1 MALSAELFQEG
12 LSEPRNQ
19 IRRQRG
25 KLWVRSIRGRTNHS
39 TKALSGEEERGL
51 CIWTQ
56 WHKMR
61 SEVGEEHTWG

>member
-12 LSEPRNQ
+12 LSEPRDQ

-51 CIWTQ
+51 YIWTQ